1 MSMNSNKTRSPKGT
15 SYSSVK
21 KPASTGHFSHTPS
34 RNKPSSSFGKKPSS
48 YSQASKPSYSSSRS
62 GSSASSVG
70 RQSSSSSSY
79 GSKPSY
85 SSSRPSSSSSY
96 QGGRNSSGRSGF
108 SSSRSGGR
116 GKSKRGSFERIDVS
130 KFISKAT
137 VTESEEIYIPINTF
151 SDFKIDQK
159 IKTNIAAK
167 NYIYPTP
174 IQDKA
179 IPYALQGRDILGIAN
194 TGTGKTAAFLIPIIN
209 KILADKKETAI
220 IIAPTRELAI
230 QIEKEFKEFTVGM
243 GIFAVVCVGGAPIF
257 AQIKNLR
264 YGCNVVI
271 GTPGR
276 LLDLVKRKEIDLSTT
291 KNVVLDEADRML
303 DMGFVDDITFLLEK
317 TPTDRQ
323 NFLFSA
329 TLPTTIEKLIAKF
342 THDPVRV
349 MVKTRDTSKN
359 VEQDVVRV
367 ARGID
372 KIDVLCDL
380 LSNETEFK
388 KVLIF
393 SEMKHS
399 VEKLSVELIKRG
411 FKAGS
416 IHGDKRHNERQR
428 TLKSFKEDQIHI
440 LVATDVAARG
450 LDIPNVTHVINYEIP
465 QTYDTYVHRIGR
477 TGRAGHKGMALTF
490 VS

>member
-1 MSMNSNKTRSPKGT
+1 MSTYSNNTRSPKKT
-15 SYSSVK
+15 SYSTAK
-21 KPASTGHFSHTPS
+21 KPTGAGHFSHTPS
-34 RNKPSSSFGKKPSS
+34 RNKTSPQVNKSSNYSPSKSNFSSFKQGGKNSFPSRSNSGS
-48 YSQASKPSYSSSRS
+48 YQGSRNSSSRS
-62 GSSASSVG
+62 SF
-70 RQSSSSSSY
+70 
-79 GSKPSY
+79 
-85 SSSRPSSSSSY
+85 
-96 QGGRNSSGRSGF
+96 SSG
-108 SSSRSGGR
+108 RSGGR
-116 GKSKRGSFERIDVS
+116 GKGRKGSFERIDVS

-137 VTESEEIYIPINTF
+137 ITESEEIYIPIHTF
-151 SDFKIDQK
+151 SDFKIDNK
-159 IKTNIAAK
+159 IKGNIAAK
-167 NYIYPTP
+167 KYIYPTP

-179 IPYALQGRDILGIAN
+179 IPHALQGRDILGIAN

-209 KILADKKETAI
+209 KILADKNETAI

-230 QIEKEFKEFTVGM
+230 QIEKEFKDFTNGL

-291 KNVVLDEADRML
+291 RNVVLDEADRML
-303 DMGFVDDITFLLEK
+303 DMGFIDDITYLLEK
-317 TPTDRQ
+317 TPKDRQ

-329 TLPTTIEKLIAKF
+329 TLPKPIEKLIEQFAN
-342 THDPVRV
+342 DPVRV

-380 LSNETEFK
+380 LSNENEFK

-428 TLKSFKEDQIHI
+428 TLKRFKDDEIHI

-477 TGRAGHKGMALTF
+477 TGRANQKGMALTF